1 MNLWDNLPCELQ
13 TYILRLRLASSLQKN
28 WRRHPAIR
36 SICLA
41 KWLTDRHNVSPPLLL
56 YAETAWA
63 LEYCAAHSGMGDPV
77 FWTKF
82 CILMLH
88 EIILEEYSSDMGHET
103 VVQGCRLTACTACW
117 TADCKDD
124 YAGEGSTKFD
134 LVMHL
139 WLLSCLQRLL

>member
-88 EIILEEYSSDMGHET
+88 EIILEEYSSDMGH
-103 VVQGCRLTACTACW
+103 GW
-117 TADCKDD
+117 KDRCEVAHKTLVKK
-124 YAGEGSTKFD
+124 YLLRTMLLCVSSTFG
-134 LVMHL
+134 
-139 WLLSCLQRLL
+139 Q